1 MLQKVSRRILSY
13 LKLRND
19 RKFLQKNGCYTWRQY
34 NKNNDPRINLYAN
47 KISEFYFNY
56 SIVHAFTDVIPFSR
70 GYDDWLIAL
79 KDMSNWCEKNCKGKH
94 RYDIHR
100 VVLENSDITIN
111 NDYWFNDL
119 GGYDYLFFAFEKE
132 EDYAWFCL
140 RWL

>member
-1 MLQKVSRRILSY
+1 
-13 LKLRND
+13 
-19 RKFLQKNGCYTWRQY
+19 
-34 NKNNDPRINLYAN
+34 
-47 KISEFYFNY
+47 
-56 SIVHAFTDVIPFSR
+56 
-70 GYDDWLIAL
+70 
-79 KDMSNWCEKNCKGKH
+79 MSNWCEKNCKGKH